1 MVCLFSS
8 FLKQKRIPGT
18 FEPIRDSFLNDHHFV
33 CLGDLFCFTYMYV
46 TCSCFLK
53 YIKVE
58 NDIYFL
64 KIFNLIF
71 KIVAGKVLVLTT
83 FFCRVTTR

>member
-1 MVCLFSS
+1 MLHV
-8 FLKQKRIPGT
+8 I
-18 FEPIRDSFLNDHHFV
+18 V
-33 CLGDLFCFTYMYV
+33 
-46 TCSCFLK
+46 FLK

-71 KIVAGKVLVLTT
+71 KIIAGKVLVLTT
-83 FFCRVTTR
+83 FFAG